1 MCKAIISGLEHTIQ
15 NHGLGGMASAY
26 MVLEIAHT
34 HYWARDINSTKSDVS
49 IIKHKLEHFN
59 SAFAVYFLLLFLSAK
74 AFKKVSNFEIL
85 KCPTY

>member
-59 SAFAVYFLLLFLSAK
+59 SAFAGYFLLLFCLQRHSRK
-74 AFKKVSNFEIL
+74 FQIL
-85 KCPTY
+85 KS